1 MKKTYQLKVEGKN
14 RDRLLDAARHDIRKY
29 QQRELRRTPPEGY
42 DMWAFECR
50 FGADEALAEKAEV
63 GELSALI
70 TALTDGGADSFYVEL
85 RSKPAKRS
93 ERVHTPRPRKA
104 DAAAALLDDEAS
116 D

>member
-1 MKKTYQLKVEGKN
+1 MKKTYQLNIEGKN

-29 QQRELRRTPPEGY
+29 QQRELRRTPPEGF
-42 DMWAFECR
+42 DMWEFDCR

-63 GELSALI
+63 GELPALI
-70 TALTDGGADSFYVEL
+70 TALTGGGADSFYVEL
-85 RSKPAKRS
+85 RAKPAKRS

-104 DAAAALLDDEAS
+104 DAAGAFLEDEAA